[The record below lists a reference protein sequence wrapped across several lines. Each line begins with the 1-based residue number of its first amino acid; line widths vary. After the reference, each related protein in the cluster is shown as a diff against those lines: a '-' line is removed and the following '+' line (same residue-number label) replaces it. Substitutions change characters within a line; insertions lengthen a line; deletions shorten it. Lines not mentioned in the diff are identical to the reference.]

1 MATDAQTLLEGP
13 PPGQSGQ
20 ALGQPRIEVV
30 TGGDQGHG
38 APLPERSAGSLAL
51 WFLAA
56 FALVLLPATVWNL
69 SRPPVY
75 RATATVLTTVP
86 AERSGAGRSDADV
99 QHVAIQRQLLLGRQ
113 LLADT
118 IARVDAAGGD
128 PPPTPDDLRPLLTVD
143 AVPGTNLVELSAEG
157 GLPLLLSD
165 IVNAWLA
172 SYEGLRQAEIE
183 ARLGTR
189 LEKLAEQGDSLET
202 QIAAKR
208 AALTAFREQRDI
220 VTLERDSNRALNRL
234 NTLQASLAEAEDA
247 QIKARARLM
256 ALESAA
262 ASGAPVIV
270 DEAAAT
276 LAQLQQQE
284 AELAVRV
291 QELQKR
297 YTEMFIQNDPD
308 KRALPEQ
315 LKRLRARIATVGRQ
329 GAEAAL
335 TEARRAVETT
345 TDRRLRLEREL
356 ADQKRVASRFTADFE
371 AYKDLEAD
379 LAALDD
385 MQRSTQGERVALE
398 TQAIDGYPQIEI
410 IEPAHPPRDPVRPH
424 YGRDFGISAAAAA
437 GAGLL
442 TVLGLLLLDAS
453 RRPRR
458 GLPMTGVRIW
468 GDDAGGRA
476 AGAPQLPPYAPP
488 GQLGQAPG
496 GLLGRGPAPLG
507 ALPDA
512 TTRQL
517 MGGEVEAL
525 WELADDAERQVM
537 GLLLCGLDLPE
548 IAQLTMEDFDLR
560 ESELRV
566 PTDARRVLLPPA
578 LADLFKDAHPLPA
591 WRSPDEAVEIAAR
604 IPLLAVDAGL
614 AHAAE
619 VTPEVLRHT
628 YLAYLVRQ
636 GARLTELH
644 RVAGRLDSASVQR
657 YAPLSPAGAS
667 RPIGQ
672 VDLAYPLLA

>member
-308 KRALPEQ
+308 TKKR
-315 LKRLRARIATVGRQ
+315 R
-329 GAEAAL
+329 EAAQQIAGL
-335 TEARRAVETT
+335 EAGDFGAQDVAKLSPESSFKLGDASDAFDEKKQEEAMRQLWTWF
-345 TDRRLRLEREL
+345 D
-356 ADQKRVASRFTADFE
+356 RVAAGDVVPPE
-371 AYKDLEAD
+371 VKPMLLEAGGAMAVQGILSPTVAGLREQAQISPMLKNKIRTLGD
-379 LAALDD
+379 QLGPQLLGKKTRVTKEMDPELFDQLTRSFPAVVNGSKAFKDGRGEVAELLIDAEGVDKVQDAKVYAVLEGINPQTGERYRAPMTAKRSGDPDDELSPMRVGGLYAQAEFAEKASRAILAALAGEDD
-385 MQRSTQGERVALE
+385 ATSEKILQDHWRRAEEYKKEMAARRKNAGVAGVLGNIVGLKADE
-398 TQAIDGYPQIEI
+398 QKKLIGAVE
-410 IEPAHPPRDPVRPH
+410 
-424 YGRDFGISAAAAA
+424 A
-437 GAGLL
+437 GA
-442 TVLGLLLLDAS
+442 DAKGS
-453 RRPRR
+453 VEMILKARP
-458 GLPMTGVRIW
+458 
-468 GDDAGGRA
+468 
-476 AGAPQLPPYAPP
+476 
-488 GQLGQAPG
+488 QAK
-496 GLLGRGPAPLG
+496 
-507 ALPDA
+507 
-512 TTRQL
+512 
-517 MGGEVEAL
+517 E
-525 WELADDAERQVM
+525 
-537 GLLLCGLDLPE
+537 
-548 IAQLTMEDFDLR
+548 
-560 ESELRV
+560 
-566 PTDARRVLLPPA
+566 
-578 LADLFKDAHPLPA
+578 
-591 WRSPDEAVEIAAR
+591 
-604 IPLLAVDAGL
+604 
-614 AHAAE
+614 
-619 VTPEVLRHT
+619 
-628 YLAYLVRQ
+628 
-636 GARLTELH
+636 
-644 RVAGRLDSASVQR
+644 
-657 YAPLSPAGAS
+657 
-667 RPIGQ
+667 
-672 VDLAYPLLA
+672 VDLEWRDNVNVGG